1 MEVFF
6 RGGDEKR
13 KALQEGTAATRI
25 RSGKA
30 FLFCCSLI
38 LHLRDSPDMT
48 FVIGEW
54 SIEEFVHDF

>member
-13 KALQEGTAATRI
+13 KALQEGTATRI

-30 FLFCCSLI
+30 FVLCCSLI

-54 SIEEFVHDF
+54 SIEECVHDF